1 MLAVTQTGMAGI
13 GISIPQVIEREA
25 APYAAIA
32 VSGPMVS
39 LPSFAP
45 LKFEALHGWMGEH
58 GIKHASPG
66 FFRYRKFDAAG
77 NVTVEVGAPV
87 PAGTAGSG
95 EVIADVLPAGRYA
108 AATYTGPYDRL
119 YDAFLMLNGWM
130 RGRGLEPDGTQD
142 GFGEQP
148 ACQLEI
154 YHVTPMNENDP
165 ARLVTEI
172 LIKLA
177 GPNEEKTQ

>member
-13 GISIPQVIEREA
+13 GISIPQVIMREA
-25 APYAAIA
+25 VPYAAIT

-45 LKFEALHGWMGEH
+45 PKFADLYGWMGKH
-58 GIKHASPG
+58 GIEPAGSG
-66 FFRYRKFDAAG
+66 FFRYRRFDAG
-77 NVTVEVGAPV
+77 IVTVEAGAPV
-87 PAGTAGSG
+87 PPGTAGSG
-95 EVIADVLPAGRYA
+95 AVRADALPAGSYA

-119 YDAFLMLNGWM
+119 HDAFLMLEGWM

-154 YHVTPMNENDP
+154 YHVTPMDESDP

-172 LIKLA
+172 MIKLA
-177 GPNEEKTQ
+177 GPTEEMTR